1 MFLIIFAWT
10 IQQIKDA
17 DFCLLPGIPL
27 SLYLTPICS
36 THRHPNPSLP
46 GTQML
51 WPAALWTPLELPVP
65 RESNIEMFRIIICL
79 LEQVSVVAIN
89 WTNMPVWLKCLS
101 CSRLKVHQQWH
112 HIPIPDWNVL
122 PGAATHGA
130 LRQKNDSFNYTPTV
144 WIKFDQEQ
152 PHSLLQ
158 VIEEVRGNHGL
169 GVSHRLYKNRVLNP
183 ASQASII

>member
-1 MFLIIFAWT
+1 
-10 IQQIKDA
+10 
-17 DFCLLPGIPL
+17 
-27 SLYLTPICS
+27 
-36 THRHPNPSLP
+36 
-46 GTQML
+46 ML
-51 WPAALWTPLELPVP
+51 WPSAVWTPLEPPIP
-65 RESNIEMFRIIICL
+65 RESNIEKFRIIICL

-89 WTNMPVWLKCLS
+89 WTNMPVWLIHRVKCLS
-101 CSRLKVHQQWH
+101 FSRLNVLQQWH
-112 HIPIPDWNVL
+112 LIPIPDWNVL

-158 VIEEVRGNHGL
+158 VIGEVRGNHGL
-169 GVSHRLYKNRVLNP
+169 GVSHRLFKNRVLNP